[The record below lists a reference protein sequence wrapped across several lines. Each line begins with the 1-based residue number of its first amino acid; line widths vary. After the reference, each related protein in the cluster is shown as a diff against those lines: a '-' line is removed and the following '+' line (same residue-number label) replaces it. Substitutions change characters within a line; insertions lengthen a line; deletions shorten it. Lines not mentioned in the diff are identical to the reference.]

1 MCISLTFKCFPLAHL
16 YLFVLHICQ
25 KVLQIITFNSGLNYF
40 VYLVMFFS
48 SKLCTDW
55 SCKCSFK
62 LHGLYWFILILC
74 LFLLNCKCP

>member
-1 MCISLTFKCFPLAHL
+1 MQWLISYFLHV
-16 YLFVLHICQ
+16 YQSNLFVLHICQ
-25 KVLQIITFNSGLNYF
+25 KVLQINTFNSGLNYF

-62 LHGLYWFILILC
+62 LHGLEGLVYSDTVFIPIKL
-74 LFLLNCKCP
+74 